1 MLVCW
6 PKVMP
11 LLPFQPNIRLTGT
24 EMSKAAIISFTL
36 LDFPNESEMRGFLF
50 LVEQRYEAHA
60 AKLRA
65 AGMTRFYVTRIFN
78 KGDKFTIGN
87 WLEYRD
93 QDAFAKCDAIWKE
106 YMSDLIKDVPQ
117 FAPKISPNR
126 GIVMYD
132 FTEAEEEYRKRRTVK

>member
-11 LLPFQPNIRLTGT
+11 LLLFPTNIRLTGT

-36 LDFPNESEMRGFLF
+36 LDFPNESEMRGFLY

-93 QDAFAKCDAIWKE
+93 QDAFAKCDVIWKE
-106 YMSDLIKDVPQ
+106 YMSALIKDVPQ

-132 FTEAEEEYRKRRTVK
+132 FTEAEEE

>member
-11 LLPFQPNIRLTGT
+11 LLPFPPNIRLTGT

-36 LDFPNESEMRGFLF
+36 LDFPNESEMRGFLY

-132 FTEAEEEYRKRRTVK
+132 FSEAEEEY

>member
-11 LLPFQPNIRLTGT
+11 LLLFPTNVRLTGT

-36 LDFPNESEMRGFLF
+36 LDFPNESEMRGFLY

-132 FTEAEEEYRKRRTVK
+132 FSEAEEGY

>member
-1 MLVCW
+1 
-6 PKVMP
+6 MP
-11 LLPFQPNIRLTGT
+11 LLLFPTNVRLTGT
-24 EMSKAAIISFTL
+24 EMSKTAIISFTL
-36 LDFPNESEMRGFLF
+36 LDFPNESEMRGFLY

-132 FTEAEEEYRKRRTVK
+132 FSEAEEGY

>member
-1 MLVCW
+1 
-6 PKVMP
+6 MP
-11 LLPFQPNIRLTGT
+11 LLPFPPNIRITGT
-24 EMSKAAIISFTL
+24 EVSKAAIISFTL
-36 LDFPNESEMRGFLF
+36 LDYPNESEMRGFLY

-132 FTEAEEEYRKRRTVK
+132 FTEAEEE

>member
-1 MLVCW
+1 
-6 PKVMP
+6 MP
-11 LLPFQPNIRLTGT
+11 LLLFPTNVRLTGT

-36 LDFPNESEMRGFLF
+36 LDFPNESEMRGFLY

-106 YMSDLIKDVPQ
+106 YMSDLIKDAPQ

-132 FTEAEEEYRKRRTVK
+132 FSEAEEGY

>member
-1 MLVCW
+1 
-6 PKVMP
+6 MP
-11 LLPFQPNIRLTGT
+11 LLPFPPNVRITGT

-36 LDFPNESEMRGFLF
+36 LDFPNESEMRGFLY

-132 FTEAEEEYRKRRTVK
+132 FSEAEEGY

>member
-11 LLPFQPNIRLTGT
+11 LLLFPTNIRLAGT

-36 LDFPNESEMRGFLF
+36 LDFPNESEMRGFLY

-93 QDAFAKCDAIWKE
+93 QDAFAKCDVIWKE

-132 FTEAEEEYRKRRTVK
+132 FTKAEEEYRKRRTVK

>member
-11 LLPFQPNIRLTGT
+11 LLLFSTNVRLTGT

-36 LDFPNESEMRGFLF
+36 LDFPNESEMRGFLY

-132 FTEAEEEYRKRRTVK
+132 FSEAEEEY

>member
-1 MLVCW
+1 VMLVCW

-11 LLPFQPNIRLTGT
+11 LLPFPPNIRITGT

-36 LDFPNESEMRGFLF
+36 LDFPNESEMRGFLY

-132 FTEAEEEYRKRRTVK
+132 FSEAEEGY

>member
-11 LLPFQPNIRLTGT
+11 LLLFPTNVRLTGT

-36 LDFPNESEMRGFLF
+36 LDFPNESEMRGFLY

-132 FTEAEEEYRKRRTVK
+132 FSEAEEE

>member
-1 MLVCW
+1 
-6 PKVMP
+6 MP
-11 LLPFQPNIRLTGT
+11 LLPFPPNNRITGT

-36 LDFPNESEMRGFLF
+36 LDFPNESEMRGFLY

-132 FTEAEEEYRKRRTVK
+132 FSEAEEGY

>member
-11 LLPFQPNIRLTGT
+11 LLLFPTNIRLTGT

-36 LDFPNESEMRGFLF
+36 LDFPNESEMRGFLY

-93 QDAFAKCDAIWKE
+93 QDAFAKCDVIWKE

-132 FTEAEEEYRKRRTVK
+132 FSEAEEGY

>member
-11 LLPFQPNIRLTGT
+11 LLLFPTNVRLTGR

-36 LDFPNESEMRGFLF
+36 LDFPNESEMRGFLY

-93 QDAFAKCDAIWKE
+93 QDAFAKCDFIWKE

-132 FTEAEEEYRKRRTVK
+132 FTEAEEE

>member
-11 LLPFQPNIRLTGT
+11 LLLFSTNVRLTGT

-36 LDFPNESEMRGFLF
+36 LDFPNESEMRGFLY

-132 FTEAEEEYRKRRTVK
+132 FSEAEEGY

>member
-1 MLVCW
+1 
-6 PKVMP
+6 MP
-11 LLPFQPNIRLTGT
+11 LLPFPPNIRITGT

-36 LDFPNESEMRGFLF
+36 LDFPNESEMRGFLY

-93 QDAFAKCDAIWKE
+93 QDAFAKCDAIWKD
-106 YMSDLIKDVPQ
+106 YMSELIKDVPQ

-132 FTEAEEEYRKRRTVK
+132 FSEAEEGY

>member
-1 MLVCW
+1 
-6 PKVMP
+6 MP
-11 LLPFQPNIRLTGT
+11 LLLFPTNVRLTGT

-36 LDFPNESEMRGFLF
+36 LDFPNESEMRGFLY

-93 QDAFAKCDAIWKE
+93 QDAFAKCDIIWKE

-132 FTEAEEEYRKRRTVK
+132 FTEAEEE

>member
-11 LLPFQPNIRLTGT
+11 LLLFSTNIRLTGT

-36 LDFPNESEMRGFLF
+36 LDFPNESEMRGFLY

-132 FTEAEEEYRKRRTVK
+132 FSEAEEEY

>member
-132 FTEAEEEYRKRRTVK
+132 FSEAEEEC

>member
-1 MLVCW
+1 
-6 PKVMP
+6 
-11 LLPFQPNIRLTGT
+11 
-24 EMSKAAIISFTL
+24 MSKAAIISFTL
-36 LDFPNESEMRGFLF
+36 LDFPNESEMRGFLH

-93 QDAFAKCDAIWKE
+93 QDAFAKCDVIWKE
-106 YMSDLIKDVPQ
+106 YMSDLIRDVPQ

-132 FTEAEEEYRKRRTVK
+132 FTEAEEE

>member
-1 MLVCW
+1 
-6 PKVMP
+6 MP
-11 LLPFQPNIRLTGT
+11 LLPFPPNIRITGT

-36 LDFPNESEMRGFLF
+36 LDFPSESEMRGFLY

-132 FTEAEEEYRKRRTVK
+132 FSEAEEGY

>member
-1 MLVCW
+1 
-6 PKVMP
+6 
-11 LLPFQPNIRLTGT
+11 
-24 EMSKAAIISFTL
+24 MSQAVIISFTL
-36 LDFPNESEMRGFLF
+36 LDFPNESEMRGFLH

-60 AKLRA
+60 VKLRA

-93 QDAFAKCDAIWKE
+93 QDAFAVCDAIWKE

-117 FAPKISPNR
+117 YAPKISPNR

-132 FTEAEEEYRKRRTVK
+132 FTEAEEE

>member
-11 LLPFQPNIRLTGT
+11 LLLFPTNIRLTGT

-36 LDFPNESEMRGFLF
+36 LDFPNESEMAGFLY

-93 QDAFAKCDAIWKE
+93 QDAFAKCDVIWKE

-132 FTEAEEEYRKRRTVK
+132 FTEAEEE

>member
-1 MLVCW
+1 MAQAVS
-6 PKVMP
+6 
-11 LLPFQPNIRLTGT
+11 ISLTL
-24 EMSKAAIISFTL
+24 I
-36 LDFPNESEMRGFLF
+36 DFPNENERRGFLH

-78 KGDKFTIGN
+78 KSDKFTIGN

-106 YMSDLIKDVPQ
+106 YMSDLIKYVPQ

-132 FTEAEEEYRKRRTVK
+132 FSDAEEA

>member
-11 LLPFQPNIRLTGT
+11 LLLFPTNIRLTGT

-36 LDFPNESEMRGFLF
+36 LDFPSESEMRGFLY

-93 QDAFAKCDAIWKE
+93 QDAFAKCEAIWKE

-132 FTEAEEEYRKRRTVK
+132 FTEAEEE

>member
-11 LLPFQPNIRLTGT
+11 LLPFPPNIRLTGT

-36 LDFPNESEMRGFLF
+36 LDFPSESEMRGFLY

-132 FTEAEEEYRKRRTVK
+132 FTEAKEE

>member
-11 LLPFQPNIRLTGT
+11 LLLFSTNIRLTGT

-36 LDFPNESEMRGFLF
+36 LDFPNESEMRGFLY

-93 QDAFAKCDAIWKE
+93 QDAFAKCDIIWKE

-132 FTEAEEEYRKRRTVK
+132 FTEAEEE

>member
-1 MLVCW
+1 MILVCW
-6 PKVMP
+6 PKVVP
-11 LLPFQPNIRLTGT
+11 LLLFPTNVRLTGT

-36 LDFPNESEMRGFLF
+36 LDFPNESEMRGFLY

-93 QDAFAKCDAIWKE
+93 QDAFAKCDVIWKE

-132 FTEAEEEYRKRRTVK
+132 FTEAEEE

>member
-1 MLVCW
+1 
-6 PKVMP
+6 MP
-11 LLPFQPNIRLTGT
+11 LLLFPTNVRLTGT

-36 LDFPNESEMRGFLF
+36 LDFPNESEMRGFLY

-132 FTEAEEEYRKRRTVK
+132 FTEAEEE

>member
-11 LLPFQPNIRLTGT
+11 LLLFPTNVRLTGT

-36 LDFPNESEMRGFLF
+36 LDFPNESEMRGFLY

-93 QDAFAKCDAIWKE
+93 QDAFAECDVIWKE

-132 FTEAEEEYRKRRTVK
+132 FTEAEEE

>member
-11 LLPFQPNIRLTGT
+11 LLLFPTNVRLTGT

-36 LDFPNESEMRGFLF
+36 LDFPNESEMRGFLY

-93 QDAFAKCDAIWKE
+93 QDAFAKCDVIWKE

-132 FTEAEEEYRKRRTVK
+132 FSKAEEEY

>member
-11 LLPFQPNIRLTGT
+11 LLLFQTNIRLTGT

-36 LDFPNESEMRGFLF
+36 LDFPNESEMRGFLY

-93 QDAFAKCDAIWKE
+93 QDAFAKCDVIWKE

-132 FTEAEEEYRKRRTVK
+132 FTKAEEE

>member
-11 LLPFQPNIRLTGT
+11 LLLFPTNVRLTGT

-36 LDFPNESEMRGFLF
+36 LDFPNESEMRGFLY

-132 FTEAEEEYRKRRTVK
+132 FTEAEEE

>member
-11 LLPFQPNIRLTGT
+11 LLLFPTNIRLTGT

-36 LDFPNESEMRGFLF
+36 LDFPNESEMRGFLH

-93 QDAFAKCDAIWKE
+93 QDAFAKCDVIWKE

-132 FTEAEEEYRKRRTVK
+132 FSEAEED

>member
-1 MLVCW
+1 
-6 PKVMP
+6 MP
-11 LLPFQPNIRLTGT
+11 LLLFPTNIQLTGK

-36 LDFPNESEMRGFLF
+36 LDFPSESEMRGFLY

-78 KGDKFTIGN
+78 KGDKFTVGN

-106 YMSDLIKDVPQ
+106 YMSDLVKDVPQ

-132 FTEAEEEYRKRRTVK
+132 FTEAEEEY